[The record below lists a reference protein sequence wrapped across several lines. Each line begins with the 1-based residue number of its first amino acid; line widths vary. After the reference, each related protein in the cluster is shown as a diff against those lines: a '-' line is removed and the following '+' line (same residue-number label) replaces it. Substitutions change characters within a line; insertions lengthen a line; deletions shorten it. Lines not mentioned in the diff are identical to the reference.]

1 MKKNLFVLLSAL
13 FISSAMF
20 AQTTYKVDP
29 YHTSINF
36 KVKHLGISFVN
47 GKFEKFDG
55 KITGSDFKTAKV
67 DFTVDVN
74 SINTS
79 VTPRDNHLRSADF
92 FEVEKFPQM
101 KFTST
106 SFKKKG
112 KKYKLTGNLTIKD
125 VTRQVTFD
133 VKMGGKNKAQDGAE
147 IHGFTAKTTI
157 NRFDYNVAY
166 DPDLKSIGKDVT
178 IILHLE
184 FKEEK

>member
-1 MKKNLFVLLSAL
+1 MKKSLFVLLAAL
-13 FISSAMF
+13 FISSGMF

-29 YHTSINF
+29 YHSSINF

-55 KITGSDFKTAKV
+55 TITGSDFKTAKV

-79 VTPRDNHLRSADF
+79 VTPRDNHLQSADF
-92 FEVEKFPQM
+92 FDVEKFPKM
-101 KFTST
+101 TFSST
-106 SFKKKG
+106 SFKKSG

-125 VTRQVTFD
+125 VTRLVTFD
-133 VKMGGKNKAQDGAE
+133 VKMGGKNKAKDGAE
-147 IHGFTAKTTI
+147 IHGFSAKTTI

-166 DPDLKSIGKDVT
+166 DPDLTSVGKDVT
-178 IILHLE
+178 IYLYLE
-184 FKEEK
+184 FKEQK

>member
-1 MKKNLFVLLSAL
+1 MKKSLFVLLAAL
-13 FISSAMF
+13 LVSGGMF

-55 KITGSDFKTAKV
+55 EIKGSDFKTAKV

-79 VTPRDNHLRSADF
+79 VEARDNHLRSADF

-112 KKYKLTGNLTIKD
+112 KKYKLAGNLTIKD
-125 VTRQVTFD
+125 VTRPVVFD
-133 VKMGGKNKAQDGAE
+133 VKVGGETKGQDGAV
-147 IHGFTAKTTI
+147 IQGFSAKTTI
-157 NRFDYNVAY
+157 NRFDYNVNFDKEA
-166 DPDLKSIGKDVT
+166 SMIGKDVT
-178 IILHLE
+178 IYLHLE
-184 FKEEK
+184 FKEQK

>member
-1 MKKNLFVLLSAL
+1 MKKILFALLAAL
-13 FISSAMF
+13 FISGGMF
-20 AQTTYKVDP
+20 AQTTYNVDP

-47 GKFEKFDG
+47 GRFEKFDG
-55 KITGSDFKTAKV
+55 KITGTDLKNAKV

-92 FEVEKFPQM
+92 FDVEKFPQM
-101 KFTST
+101 IFSST

-125 VTRQVTFD
+125 VTRPVTFD
-133 VKMGGKNKAQDGAE
+133 VKMGGPKKSKDGAA
-147 IHGFTAKTTI
+147 IYGFSAKTTI

-166 DPDLKSIGKDVT
+166 DPELSSVGKDVT
-178 IILHLE
+178 IYLYLE
-184 FKEEK
+184 FKEQK